1 MLPLLMGRKGDPG
14 RPDGSL
20 PAPPPSIHTHTLL
33 SCQPAGKEITLSWW
47 LPGTLSSQ
55 GLPLNPWD
63 WIGVSQLAPGALI
76 PDSQ

>member
-1 MLPLLMGRKGDPG
+1 MEDSLPLPV
-14 RPDGSL
+14 
-20 PAPPPSIHTHTLL
+20 HTHTLIL
-33 SCQPAGKEITLSWW
+33 TTAGKEITLSWW